1 MNSDTT
7 LIGNLASPAY
17 RRLRVLRH
25 SSPLSPP
32 RWFVFSSPPTPFS
45 VSSSRSYIARVKGR
59 DNRIY
64 ESTEGSREGA
74 ANPDPTE
81 ASTDASVPTEA
92 STDAAVPKDA
102 PTDAA
107 YPTEAPMDAAVIGP
121 TVESA
126 EAATELV
133 VFSVPELSDKE
144 EKEEVGEHDKE
155 VCELSIDGQGCDNE
169 EEERELL
176 ILRVKMLLVIMRR
189 KMLLVL

>member
-1 MNSDTT
+1 M
-7 LIGNLASPAY
+7 
-17 RRLRVLRH
+17 
-25 SSPLSPP
+25 
-32 RWFVFSSPPTPFS
+32 
-45 VSSSRSYIARVKGR
+45 ARVKGG
-59 DNRIY
+59 DNRVY

-102 PTDAA
+102 PTDDA

-126 EAATELV
+126 EATTELV
-133 VFSVPELSDKE
+133 VFSVSELSDKE

-155 VCELSIDGQGCDNE
+155 VRELSIDGQGCDNE
-169 EEERELL
+169 EKERVVDSEGEDVAGDNEEEDVAGVVKVSNSLYLL
-176 ILRVKMLLVIMRR
+176 YM
-189 KMLLVL
+189 VLKVSNRHSCTQLYVFEYAEYS